1 MAQFPLAM
9 AHVNPITATTSSGNG
24 NTNIPQTPNP
34 QPFAAGR
41 WFDPARTEEIIRTN
55 GGYELV
61 ISPLYKRF
69 LAEVIDT
76 VILFIVKI
84 LFFVV
89 IMDFFDIH
97 MLVPLPLYSSFYN
110 FKKLFIFSGLDI
122 DINDFKDLKF
132 LEDDYSQLLS
142 LSSDFLLLEILTK
155 IVSCLYEA
163 FFTVKLHAT
172 PGKLIMGVRI
182 LHAEAVLPLEQQI
195 NHSQGIRALIFPANQ
210 LTFKR
215 ALFRSLAKNLLVTL
229 LFPVYFMLFFYKSNQ
244 LIYDLLGK
252 TVVVDYN
259 PSPVLRRRNQ

>member
-1 MAQFPLAM
+1 M
-9 AHVNPITATTSSGNG
+9 
-24 NTNIPQTPNP
+24 
-34 QPFAAGR
+34 
-41 WFDPARTEEIIRTN
+41 
-55 GGYELV
+55 V

-97 MLVPLPLYSSFYN
+97 
-110 FKKLFIFSGLDI
+110 IGLDI
-122 DINDFKDLKF
+122 DINDFKDMKF

-142 LSSDFLLLEILTK
+142 LSSDFLLLEVLTK

-195 NHSQGIRALIFPANQ
+195 NHSQGIRALIFPASK
-210 LTFKR
+210 LGFKR

-259 PSPVLRRRNQ
+259 PNPVLRRRNQ